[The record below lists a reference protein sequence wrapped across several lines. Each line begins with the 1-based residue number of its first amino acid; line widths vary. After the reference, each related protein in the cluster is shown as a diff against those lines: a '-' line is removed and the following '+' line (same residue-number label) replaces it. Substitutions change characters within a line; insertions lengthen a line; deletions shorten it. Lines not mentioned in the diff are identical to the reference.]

1 MTLLRQVFF
10 LLGNKRNQIPWLIA
24 LFIGVSLVEL
34 LGLGLIV
41 PYMLL
46 IVDPESVV
54 DGKLGRLIME
64 YFLFLTGDKLIVL
77 MSLGLVSIFLLKALL
92 MIGINR
98 VMIRFSFNLQTQ
110 LRCSL
115 MSLYQSLRYTDY
127 LQRNSSEYITALQQ
141 YTGTFT
147 TGVLFNLLKMVSE
160 MISLVAIIILLA
172 LTNGSMLAILI
183 GLLGSI
189 AYGYDRLFKNK
200 ISTYG
205 QKLNDN
211 QELMVQGI
219 HEGIEGLKEI
229 RILGKE
235 DYFHSVVR
243 RTSEKFAHYR
253 GNVQLITIA
262 PRYLLELILVT
273 FIVALVLSTFW
284 TGENLKSLIPT
295 LSLFGFAAI
304 RIIPATNTL
313 INSLSQIRFNLDAT
327 SRLYKD
333 LYNHQEDTLLT
344 DGEAVDT
351 TKFEV
356 FEKLTFDKV
365 CFRYPNA
372 SRNALDKVDFY
383 IDKGECIGLVGTS
396 GSGKTTLIDTMLG
409 LLEPQNGDL
418 NFNGKPLQANI
429 NSWYK
434 NVAYLPQEVFLID
447 NTLRCNVAL
456 GVWAEDIDNDRL
468 KKALSQ
474 AQLTDFVDELS
485 NGIETVL
492 GERGVLL
499 SGGQRQR
506 IALARAFYHDRSVL
520 VMDESTSALDDKTES
535 EIVEE
540 IKRLKGKKTM
550 IVIAHRLSTIE
561 HCDRIYR
568 LENGKIVA
576 QGSYESVVG
585 ENS

>member
-568 LENGKIVA
+568 LENGKMVA

>member
-1 MTLLRQVFF
+1 M
-10 LLGNKRNQIPWLIA
+10 LGNKRNQIPWLIA

-568 LENGKIVA
+568 LENGKMVA

>member
-1 MTLLRQVFF
+1 
-10 LLGNKRNQIPWLIA
+10 LIA

-54 DGKLGRLIME
+54 DSKLGQLIME
-64 YFLFLTGDKLIVL
+64 YFSFLTGDKLIVL

-115 MSLYQSLRYTDY
+115 MLLYQSLRYTDY

-183 GLLGSI
+183 GLLGLI
-189 AYGYDRLFKNK
+189 AYGYDQLFKNK

-205 QKLNDN
+205 KKLNDN

-262 PRYLLELILVT
+262 PRYLLELMLVT

-284 TGENLKSLIPT
+284 TGEDLKSLIPT

-418 NFNGKPLQANI
+418 NFNGKPLQDNI

-474 AQLTDFVDELS
+474 AQLTDLLT
-485 NGIETVL
+485 NYRTV
-492 GERGVLL
+492 
-499 SGGQRQR
+499 
-506 IALARAFYHDRSVL
+506 
-520 VMDESTSALDDKTES
+520 
-535 EIVEE
+535 
-540 IKRLKGKKTM
+540 
-550 IVIAHRLSTIE
+550 
-561 HCDRIYR
+561 
-568 LENGKIVA
+568 
-576 QGSYESVVG
+576 
-585 ENS
+585 